1 MFKVNNTGPLKS
13 FLFLLLT
20 LTYAT
25 ACSSNSIINFEH
37 VIAGWVIQ
45 LTEKED
51 ISQEPTNTAK
61 KIKNGERE

>member
-1 MFKVNNTGPLKS
+1 M
-13 FLFLLLT
+13 FLLLT